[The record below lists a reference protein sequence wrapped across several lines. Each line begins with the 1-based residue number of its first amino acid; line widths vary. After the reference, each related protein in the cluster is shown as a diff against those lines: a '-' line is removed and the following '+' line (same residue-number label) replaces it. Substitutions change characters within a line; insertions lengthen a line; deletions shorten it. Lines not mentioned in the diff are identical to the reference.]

1 MVPRAVFVCVCT
13 LSISSTL
20 GSKSWALAQTIQQ
33 PAISPWPMHHHLHT
47 DTSTSLHLISVHSL
61 TRSLACLSGLAV
73 FFFLFLIFW
82 FCYHHHHCHHL
93 RHPLAPVSRKIHQI
107 INIIIQIPDP
117 PILQSTTHLLLL
129 TGHHPTHTP
138 HTSHLTPQTTN
149 LCLHPNSDPFLKSP
163 VQNHPTRVQIRVR
176 SAHCALPVPVSRR
189 SRLEI
194 PGVRLR
200 GRLAIL
206 VQSWNL
212 GLRSRVSSLRSA
224 LCDVYVSTSGLDP
237 GPYPSSNETLG
248 KRSTIYPRSG
258 LSTGLLE
265 LQLLAHLLHPRAT
278 SQKRKRTRTQRS
290 RLCLR
295 LLCIHL
301 LLLQLLLLL
310 WPCIPCTVRS

>member
-33 PAISPWPMHHHLHT
+33 PAISPWHMHHHLHT

-61 TRSLACLSGLAV
+61 TLSLACLSGLAV

-82 FCYHHHHCHHL
+82 FCYHHHHFHHL
-93 RHPLAPVSRKIHQI
+93 CHPLAPVSRKIHQI
-107 INIIIQIPDP
+107 INITIQIPDP
-117 PILQSTTHLLLL
+117 PILQSTTHLLLP

-149 LCLHPNSDPFLKSP
+149 LRLHPNSDPFLESP
-163 VQNHPTRVQIRVR
+163 AQNHPTRVQIRVR
-176 SAHCALPVPVSRR
+176 SALCALRTASPSLT
-189 SRLEI
+189 RLEARDTRCAPAWAACYPRPVLELSI
-194 PGVRLR
+194 
-200 GRLAIL
+200 
-206 VQSWNL
+206 
-212 GLRSRVSSLRSA
+212 SSLRSA
-224 LCDVYVSTSGLDP
+224 LCDVYVSASGLDP

-248 KRSTIYPRSG
+248 KHSTIYPRSG

-278 SQKRKRTRTQRS
+278 SQKRKRTQTQRS

-301 LLLQLLLLL
+301 LLLLLQLLLWL
-310 WPCIPCTVRS
+310 CIPCTVRS